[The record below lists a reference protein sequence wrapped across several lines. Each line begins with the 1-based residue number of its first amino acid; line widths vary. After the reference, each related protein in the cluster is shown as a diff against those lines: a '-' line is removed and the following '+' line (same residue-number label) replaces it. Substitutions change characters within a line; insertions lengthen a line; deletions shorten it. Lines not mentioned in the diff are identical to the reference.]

1 MITLFRTSLP
11 NFFIMR
17 RSLISLLSLIAL
29 WSLFYAWVKY
39 FFWGVYDGTNFT
51 PTLESISG
59 YVLIGSMIAYL
70 IGGMLYA
77 RYSER
82 LMLFIAVWVGI
93 IAFFSAILLPNISP
107 YFFDIS
113 MIGIGLAYSL
123 YVIGKNT
130 LIWREIS
137 TSSLGSSSIGAF
149 TTIIFIVFLI
159 IGTIVGAKIGETD
172 SLFMIGIAYFI
183 IILSSAFLV
192 LWFAD
197 TKREKTDF
205 HFSLALYRKLFVRY
219 GIFMVGLACFWQISV
234 EASQVAINYSK
245 DFFDKSNSASSLL
258 LIFSSIGAILGNI
271 LSVKLSGKR
280 LKSFIWITGGFVII
294 VFLFS
299 TILGLAKTLDIYLI
313 VQALAFF
320 IGFFFGGAVN
330 LAESYFFSLL
340 GRDPDEA
347 HISALY
353 GFTLSFVGAITMF
366 ISEKILDMQSYIGIS
381 LFLGLL
387 WLVALYGWWKGI
399 QIEK

>member
-1 MITLFRTSLP
+1 
-11 NFFIMR
+11 MR
-17 RSLISLLSLIAL
+17 RSLFSLLSLIAL
-29 WSLFYAWVKY
+29 WSLFYAGVKY
-39 FFWGVYDGTNFT
+39 FFWGVYDGTSFT
-51 PTLESISG
+51 PSLESISG

-82 LMLFIAVWVGI
+82 LMLFIAMGVGM

-130 LIWREIS
+130 LIGREIATS
-137 TSSLGSSSIGAF
+137 TLGSSTIGAF

-172 SLFMIGIAYFI
+172 SLLIAGIVYFVVVLIGVFW
-183 IILSSAFLV
+183 ILQ
-192 LWFAD
+192 FAD

-205 HFSLALYRKLFVRY
+205 HFSIALYRKLFVRY
-219 GIFMVGLACFWQISV
+219 GIFMIGLACFWQISV

-271 LSVKLSGKR
+271 LSVKISEKR
-280 LKSFIWITGGFVII
+280 LKSFVWITSGFVII
-294 VFLFS
+294 IFLFS
-299 TILGLAKTLDIYLI
+299 TILGFAKTLDIYLI
-313 VQALAFF
+313 VQGLAF
-320 IGFFFGGAVN
+320 IVGFFFGGAVN

-387 WLVALYGWWKGI
+387 SLVALYGWWKGI

>member
-1 MITLFRTSLP
+1 M
-11 NFFIMR
+11 
-17 RSLISLLSLIAL
+17 
-29 WSLFYAWVKY
+29 KY

-82 LMLFIAVWVGI
+82 LMLFIALGVGI
-93 IAFFSAILLPNISP
+93 TAFFSAIWLPNISP
-107 YFFDIS
+107 FFFNIS

-130 LIWREIS
+130 LIGREIS
-137 TSSLGSSSIGAF
+137 TSTMGSSTIGAF

-159 IGTIVGAKIGETD
+159 IGTIVGSKIGETD
-172 SLFMIGIAYFI
+172 SLFMEGIVYFVL
-183 IILSSAFLV
+183 ILVGAFFV
-192 LWFAD
+192 LKFAN
-197 TKREKTDF
+197 TKREKSDF
-205 HFSLALYRKLFVRY
+205 HFSLALYRKLFVRF
-219 GIFMVGLACFWQISV
+219 GIFMIGLACFWQISV

-245 DFFDKSNSASSLL
+245 EFFGKSNFASSFL
-258 LIFSSIGAILGNI
+258 LIFSSVGAILGNI
-271 LSVKLSGKR
+271 LSVKMSEKR
-280 LKSFIWITGGFVII
+280 LQSFVLITSGFVLI

-299 TILGLAKTLDIYLI
+299 TILGFAKGLNQYFI
-313 VQALAFF
+313 VQILASLV
-320 IGFFFGGAVN
+320 GFFFGGAVN

-340 GRDPDEA
+340 GKDPDEA

-366 ISEKILDMQSYIGIS
+366 ISEKILHMHSYIGIS
-381 LFLGLL
+381 LFLGFLSF
-387 WLVALYGWWKGI
+387 VALYGGWKGI